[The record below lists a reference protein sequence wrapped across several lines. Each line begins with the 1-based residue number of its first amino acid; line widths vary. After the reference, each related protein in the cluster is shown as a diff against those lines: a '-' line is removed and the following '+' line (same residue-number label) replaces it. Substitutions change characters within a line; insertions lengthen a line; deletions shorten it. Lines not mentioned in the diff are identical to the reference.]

1 MLVVSFPFQT
11 QRSACKEPRFKS
23 LGFGPDALSSSTPG
37 RKCGDV
43 FTAETAEMKRVS
55 EEPVYETQFVYLKLS
70 GCHVG
75 LLINSN
81 VKQSKTGPRRL
92 VNELPE

>member
-1 MLVVSFPFQT
+1 
-11 QRSACKEPRFKS
+11 
-23 LGFGPDALSSSTPG
+23 
-37 RKCGDV
+37 
-43 FTAETAEMKRVS
+43 MKRVS
-55 EEPVYETQFVYLKLS
+55 EEPVYETQLLSYVKLS

-81 VKQSKTGPRRL
+81 VKQSKTGLRRL